1 MKGYISDV
9 HAFQACE
16 EEGAKKRWGGK
27 KGGRKGRINIEN
39 PGTRTSRSI
48 KCRLEIKEMSLLI
61 TAVRSP
67 DENGKLQKSLLT
79 LQNRT

>member
-1 MKGYISDV
+1 MYMHFKPVRRRG
-9 HAFQACE
+9 Q
-16 EEGAKKRWGGK
+16 KRGGGGK

-48 KCRLEIKEMSLLI
+48 KCRLEIKDMSLLI